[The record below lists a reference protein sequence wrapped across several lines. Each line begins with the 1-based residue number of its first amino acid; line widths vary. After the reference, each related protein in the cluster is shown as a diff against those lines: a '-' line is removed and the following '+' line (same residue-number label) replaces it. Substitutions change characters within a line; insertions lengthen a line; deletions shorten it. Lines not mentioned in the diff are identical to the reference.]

1 MANGTNSDG
10 RAVDDYDVVVVGHG
24 VSGLSAGIAAHE
36 RGAETLII
44 EKSPR
49 EKRGGHTRHAGGIFR
64 FPMPDPQQTKEDF
77 DLDETPEKYTE
88 QDFMD
93 DLMQVSDGN
102 ADPELCEV
110 LVENAYEA
118 IQWITDHGVSW
129 HVVDTSDEPGFG
141 SVVGGIQSDGEG
153 KGVVESLAPRVEE
166 LGIDV
171 RYRTECRGLVTDES
185 NAVVGVEAVD
195 PDGKVTFAAD
205 GVVICAGSYV
215 SNPEKRTRYFGR
227 DGDRYVVRGSRYN
240 TGEALDAA
248 LDAGAMA
255 EGQWGGAHQV
265 MNDAT
270 AARVEEGR
278 ARINGYQFGVI
289 TNTNGERFVDEGE
302 DFLLKTYAKFGQAV
316 YDQPD
321 QKGFVFFDSKVDHLV
336 VSQIETE
343 PVEGDTLEGLVAKL
357 DMDDPDAAVETLER
371 YNEAATESEDFDPHS
386 LDGVATEGIDPQK
399 TNWARPL
406 SEPPFKCFP
415 VTCGITFAFGGLKI
429 DTGSRVQ
436 NTRDEPMAGLWAVGN
451 SSSGFFHGNYPGGSA
466 LTRGATF
473 GRRAGYAAADRA
485 LGTAEAEAASDD

>member
-1 MANGTNSDG
+1 MVNRTKSGG
-10 RAVDDYDVVVVGHG
+10 RTVDDYDVVVVGHG
-24 VSGLSAGIAAHE
+24 VSGLSAAIAARE
-36 RGAETLII
+36 RGASTLII

-64 FPMPDPQQTKEDF
+64 FPLPDPEAAAADF
-77 DLDETPEKYTE
+77 DLDEPPEEYTE
-88 QDFMD
+88 GDFMD

-102 ADPELCEV
+102 ADPDLCET
-110 LVENAYEA
+110 LVEESYEA

-141 SVVGGIQSDGEG
+141 SVDGIQADGEG
-153 KGVVESLAPRVEE
+153 KGVVESLSPTAE
-166 LGIDV
+166 DV
-171 RYRTECRGLVTDES
+171 GVDIRYRTECRGLVTDES

-195 PDGKVTFAAD
+195 PEGWVTFLAD

-227 DGDRYVVRGSRYN
+227 DGDQYVVRGSRYN

-248 LDAGAMA
+248 LDAGAMPD
-255 EGQWGGAHQV
+255 GQWGGAHQV

-270 AARVEEGR
+270 AADVEEGR
-278 ARINGYQFGVI
+278 ARINGYQLGGI
-289 TNTNGERFVDEGE
+289 LHTEGERFVDEGE

-321 QKGFVFFDSKVDHLV
+321 QKGFIFFDSKVDHLV
-336 VSQIETE
+336 VSQIDTE
-343 PVEGDTLEGLVAKL
+343 PVEGDTFEELVSKL
-357 DMDDPDAAVETLER
+357 DVDDPEAAVATLER
-371 YNEAATESEDFDPHS
+371 YNEATSQTDEFDPHS
-386 LDGVATEGIDPQK
+386 LDGVESEGITPQK

-473 GRRAGYAAADRA
+473 GRRAGRAAAERA
-485 LGTAEAEAASDD
+485 LDAAAGATADD

>member
-1 MANGTNSDG
+1 MANGNSGEG
-10 RAVDDYDVVVVGHG
+10 RTVDDYDVVVVGHG
-24 VSGLSAGIAAHE
+24 VSGLSAAIAARE
-36 RGAETLII
+36 RGAETLMI

-64 FPMPDPQQTKEDF
+64 FPMPDPERTKADF
-77 DLDETPEKYTE
+77 DLDAAPEEYTE

-93 DLMQVSDGN
+93 DLMQVSNGN
-102 ADPELCEV
+102 ADPDLCEV

-118 IQWITDHGVSW
+118 VQWITDHGVSW

-141 SVVGGIQSDGEG
+141 SVVGGIQADGEG
-153 KGVVESLAPRVEE
+153 KGVVESLSPTAEE
-166 LGIDV
+166 MGVDI
-171 RYRTECRGLVTDES
+171 RYRTECRGLVTDET

-195 PDGKVTFAAD
+195 PDGKVTFSAD

-215 SNPEKRTRYFGR
+215 SSPEKRTRYFGR

-248 LDAGAMA
+248 LDAGAMSH
-255 EGQWGGAHQV
+255 GQWGGAHQV

-289 TNTNGERFVDEGE
+289 LNTEGERFVDEGE

-321 QKGFVFFDSKVDHLV
+321 QKAFVFFDSRVDHLV
-336 VSQIETE
+336 VSQIDTE
-343 PVEGDTLEGLVAKL
+343 PIEGETFEELVGKL
-357 DMDDPDAAVETLER
+357 DVDDPEAAVETLER
-371 YNEAATESEDFDPHS
+371 YNEAATESEEFDPHS
-386 LDGVATEGIDPQK
+386 LDGVESEGITPQK

-436 NTRDEPMAGLWAVGN
+436 STRDEPMAGLWAVGN
-451 SSSGFFHGNYPGGSA
+451 SSAGFFHGNYPGGSA

-473 GRRAGYAAADRA
+473 GRRAGRAAADRA
-485 LGTAEAEAASDD
+485 LDAAETGVAADD